1 MDAPALVQLYYLR
14 RLVSPAETP
23 AQALDGVKAD
33 LRRARAYLDAIA
45 DQRELERDPA
55 AIAAEESAEA
65 AERER
70 ARREADQVDAWL
82 RTAAGRAHLRK
93 PYRDQLAAAKAAGA
107 VV

>member
-1 MDAPALVQLYYLR
+1 MDASSLVQLYYLR

-45 DQRELERDPA
+45 DKRELERDPA
-55 AIAAEESAEA
+55 AIAAEDAAEA
-65 AERER
+65 AAR
-70 ARREADQVDAWL
+70 AAARAEADAVDAWL
-82 RTAAGRAHLRK
+82 RTAAGAKHLRK
-93 PYRDQLAAAKAAGA
+93 SFAEQLAAAKAAG

>member
-1 MDAPALVQLYYLR
+1 MDAHELVNLYYLR

-55 AIAAEESAEA
+55 AIAAEDAAEA
-65 AERER
+65 A
-70 ARREADQVDAWL
+70 ARDAARLEADQVDAWL
-82 RTAAGRAHLRK
+82 RTPAGAKHLRE

-107 VV
+107 L